1 MSVSKIKGFIP
12 INNGDVDVR
21 SRVNREKG
29 SEETYFEKEDLLKK
43 LSPRKSLHSRFKIL
57 GRIRNLLAWRAYV
70 CTFRHQPGFPFLYM
84 VFHLKILLTLAKI
97 LAL

>member
-29 SEETYFEKEDLLKK
+29 SEETYFEKEDLLKAESQKIFTFSIQNFGEDQK
-43 LSPRKSLHSRFKIL
+43 LS
-57 GRIRNLLAWRAYV
+57 
-70 CTFRHQPGFPFLYM
+70 
-84 VFHLKILLTLAKI
+84 
-97 LAL
+97 